1 MPFDTAQQKVTAS
14 HLKRKAY
21 LYVRQSTLRQVVENT
36 ESTKRQYA
44 LRDKAIAL
52 GWPANSIV
60 VVDNDLGQSGA
71 QTADREGFQQLVA
84 DVSLGK
90 AGIVLSLEVSRL
102 ARNSSDWHR
111 LLELCALSD
120 TLIADEDG
128 VYNPAQI
135 NDRLLL
141 GMKGTMSELELHVLK
156 ARLHGG
162 IINKARRG
170 ELRVEL
176 PIGFVY
182 TENDEV
188 QLDPDQQVQQT
199 ISLFFDTFARTGTA
213 FSTCKELRKKKIQF
227 PRNIIRG
234 PHRGEVVWDELT
246 YGKALQILHNPRYAG
261 VYCYG
266 KVNTRKRPD
275 GTTVSKQ
282 VPRDQWVAFIPNAH
296 PGYISLEQF
305 EENERRLQ
313 EGSQAHGIDRRK
325 SPPREGPALIQG
337 IILCG
342 ICGKRMT
349 VRYYSRGGRLFPE
362 YQCIRA
368 MVNECLPKPCQSIP
382 GAAIDEC
389 ISELLVET
397 VSPLAVQVALSV
409 QDELQSRL
417 HEADEIRKKHV
428 ERLRYEAEL
437 ARRRYLKVDP
447 DNRLVAASLEADWN
461 EKLRGLTELQ
471 KQYEKESNAD
481 QLSLS
486 QQQRDQILALP
497 SDFPKLWNSLES
509 IDRERKRL
517 LRLIVEDVTLKRES
531 DIQVHVRFKGGAVK
545 SISLPL
551 PVKNWQLRQTSPEA
565 IAEFDRL
572 LEDHTYPEIAAILNE
587 KGFRSGEGK
596 YFDPVT
602 LKQLK
607 CVYKLKSR
615 YDRMR
620 ERGFITAHEIG
631 SMLDVPLYR
640 VHELRRAG
648 HLIGY
653 PVSCRREV
661 LFLPPDQKT
670 RKAIARLPYKPL
682 KSLRKTIS

>member
-1 MPFDTAQQKVTAS
+1 MPFETAQQKVTAS
-14 HLKRKAY
+14 HLARTAY

-44 LRDKAIAL
+44 LREKALAL
-52 GWPANSIV
+52 GWPVDSIT

-71 QTADREGFQQLVA
+71 QAADREGFQRLVA
-84 DVSLGK
+84 DVGLGK

-141 GMKGTMSELELHVLK
+141 GMKGTMSEFELHVLK

-162 IINKARRG
+162 ILNKARRG
-170 ELRVEL
+170 ELKIEL
-176 PIGFVY
+176 PIGFVH
-182 TENDEV
+182 TEKDEV

-199 ISLFFDTFARTGTA
+199 IKLFFDTFTRTGTA
-213 FSTCKELRKKKIQF
+213 FSACRELRQKKVQF
-227 PRNIIRG
+227 PRKIIRG

-246 YGKALQILHNPRYAG
+246 YSRTLQILHNPCYAG

-266 KVNTRKRPD
+266 RTRTRKMPD
-275 GTTVSKQ
+275 GTSCFSRI
-282 VPRDQWVAFIPNAH
+282 PRNEWVAFIPNAH

-305 EENERRLQ
+305 EDNKRRLHESAQ
-313 EGSQAHGIDRRK
+313 AQGSDRRK
-325 SPPREGPALIQG
+325 SPPREGPALLQG
-337 IILCG
+337 MMLCG
-342 ICGKRMT
+342 VCGNRMT
-349 VRYYSRGGRLFPE
+349 VRYYSRGGKLVPE
-362 YQCIRA
+362 YVCCRAKVQQCL
-368 MVNECLPKPCQSIP
+368 VKPCQTIP
-382 GAAIDEC
+382 GAGIDKC

-397 VSPLAVQVALSV
+397 VSPLAVQIALSV
-409 QDELQSRL
+409 QDELQSRF
-417 HEADEIRKKHV
+417 HEAAEIRKKHF

-437 ARRRYLKVDP
+437 ARRRYLRVDP

-461 EKLRGLTELQ
+461 QKLRGLTELQ
-471 KQYEKESNAD
+471 TQYEQESKAD

-486 QQQRDQILALP
+486 QQQREQILALP
-497 SDFPKLWNSLES
+497 SDFPKLWNSLNAN
-509 IDRERKRL
+509 DRERKRL
-517 LRLIVEDVTLKRES
+517 LRLIIEDVTLRRGS
-531 DIQVHVRFKGGAVK
+531 DIQIHVRFKGGATK

-551 PVKNWQLRQTSPEA
+551 PQNSWQLRQTSPEA

-572 LEDHTYPEIAAILNE
+572 LDDHTYPEIAALLNE
-587 KGFRSGEGK
+587 KGFRTGAGK

-607 CVYKLKSR
+607 HVYDLKSR

-620 ERGFITAHEIG
+620 ERGFITAHEIADVLG
-631 SMLDVPLYR
+631 VPLYKI
-640 VHELRRAG
+640 HELRKDG
-648 HLIGY
+648 YLKGY

-661 LFLPPDQKT
+661 LFLHPDQKT
-670 RKAIARLPYKPL
+670 RKTISRLPYKPIGHPG
-682 KSLRKTIS
+682 KSVR